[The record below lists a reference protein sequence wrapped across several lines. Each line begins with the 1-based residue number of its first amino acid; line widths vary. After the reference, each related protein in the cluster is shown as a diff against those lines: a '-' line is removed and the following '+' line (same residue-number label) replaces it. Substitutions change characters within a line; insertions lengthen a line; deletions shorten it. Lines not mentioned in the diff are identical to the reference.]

1 MEEDQEPADN
11 EEEVQEPYISLNFA
25 VLVEEENKLDSVESI
40 TEQKTELKQQ
50 AAFSEEENLPELNIA
65 EKPEVYEE
73 AVKYVRQGIMN
84 LLNINPRSLTFF
96 VSC

>member
-73 AVKYVRQGIMN
+73 AVKHVRQGIMN
-84 LLNINPRSLTFF
+84 LLNVNPRSLTFF